1 MNALYRPGPMDYIP
15 QFIRRKHGQEPVTY
29 DIPVMEKYLKDTY
42 GVTVYQEQVMLL
54 SRLLANFTRG
64 ESDQLRKAMGKKI
77 MAMLAELK
85 PKFINGGKSNGHD
98 EKVLEKIWADWE
110 KFASYAFNK
119 SHAACYSWVAYQTA
133 YLKAHY
139 PAEFMAAN
147 LTVAKDDIKDV
158 TKFMDECK
166 AMKISVLAPDVNES
180 EMNFTVNNKGDVR
193 FGLGGVK
200 GVGEGAVEA
209 IINERKK
216 NGKYK
221 DLFDFLER
229 VNLQSCNRKTVES
242 LALAG
247 AFDCFDGFYREQLFT
262 TNNKGENMLEVVM
275 RYGNR
280 YQQDKQAQSI
290 TLFDGFGGLGVEVQR
305 PDLPIVPRWSSIER
319 LNKEK
324 ELIGIFLSA
333 HPLDEWEFEVREL
346 CNITADELT
355 KFESWRK
362 PESRANATIK
372 EELDEQTN
380 EVRQTPNE
388 WIQEHT
394 DKTLHIGG
402 IVVSSE
408 ELISQKG
415 NPYGRYVI
423 EDYSGSYQFS
433 AFGETYKQYASLLKQ
448 NVYVYISGVIQQK
461 GAHMKWFKPKPIEE
475 AEFEF
480 SLQQVQLIEDA
491 QKHLNSLTL
500 QIPIEQIQPDLIDE
514 LTEMTQQHAGLTPL
528 RVNIFDET
536 KQNLI
541 TFNAHPI
548 KIDSSF
554 YHWLKMQKLDNIFY
568 YKVN

>member
-1 MNALYRPGPMDYIP
+1 
-15 QFIRRKHGQEPVTY
+15 
-29 DIPVMEKYLKDTY
+29 
-42 GVTVYQEQVMLL
+42 
-54 SRLLANFTRG
+54 
-64 ESDQLRKAMGKKI
+64 
-77 MAMLAELK
+77 
-85 PKFINGGKSNGHD
+85 
-98 EKVLEKIWADWE
+98 
-110 KFASYAFNK
+110 
-119 SHAACYSWVAYQTA
+119 
-133 YLKAHY
+133 
-139 PAEFMAAN
+139 
-147 LTVAKDDIKDV
+147 
-158 TKFMDECK
+158 MDECK

-180 EMNFTVNNKGDVR
+180 EMNFTVNSKGDVR

-355 KFESWRK
+355 RFESWRK

>member
-1 MNALYRPGPMDYIP
+1 
-15 QFIRRKHGQEPVTY
+15 
-29 DIPVMEKYLKDTY
+29 
-42 GVTVYQEQVMLL
+42 
-54 SRLLANFTRG
+54 
-64 ESDQLRKAMGKKI
+64 MGKKI

-180 EMNFTVNNKGDVR
+180 EMNFTVNSKGDVR

-209 IINERKK
+209 IVNEREK
-216 NGKYK
+216 NGKYT

-247 AFDCFDGFYREQLFT
+247 AFDCFDGFYREQLFD
-262 TNNKGENMLEVVM
+262 TNSKGENMLEVVM

-280 YQQDKQAQSI
+280 YQQDKQEQSI

-305 PDLPIVPRWSSIER
+305 PELPVVPRWSSIER

-324 ELIGIFLSA
+324 DLIGIFLSA

-346 CNITADELT
+346 CNITAEEMHQFDAWSSPTARNAATSQDNDSEEEDE
-355 KFESWRK
+355 E
-362 PESRANATIK
+362 K
-372 EELDEQTN
+372 EKL
-380 EVRQTPNE
+380 TPNQ
-388 WIQEHT
+388 WIEKRAGQP
-394 DKTLHIGG
+394 LHMGG
-402 IVVSSE
+402 IIVAAE
-408 ELISQKG
+408 DRMSQKG
-415 NPYGRYVI
+415 NPWGKYTI
-423 EDYSGSYQFS
+423 EDYTGSYQFS
-433 AFGETYKQYASLLKQ
+433 AFGETYQRFAALLKP
-448 NVYVYISGVIQQK
+448 NVYVYLSGVMQQR
-461 GAHMKWFKPKPIEE
+461 GAHMKWFKPKPVEE
-475 AEFEF
+475 AEYEF
-480 SLQQVQLIEDA
+480 ALQQVQLIQEA
-491 QKHLNSLTL
+491 QKDLQSVTL
-500 QIPIEQIQPDLIDE
+500 QIPIENVQPDLIDS
-514 LTEMTQQHAGLTPL
+514 LSDMTQQHAGTTPL
-528 RVNIFDET
+528 RVQIFDT
-536 KQNLI
+536 IKQNVI
-541 TFNAHPI
+541 TFNASPI
-548 KIDSSF
+548 RMNQAF
-554 YHWLKMQKLDNIFY
+554 FHWLKELQADEVLQ

>member
-1 MNALYRPGPMDYIP
+1 
-15 QFIRRKHGQEPVTY
+15 
-29 DIPVMEKYLKDTY
+29 
-42 GVTVYQEQVMLL
+42 
-54 SRLLANFTRG
+54 
-64 ESDQLRKAMGKKI
+64 
-77 MAMLAELK
+77 
-85 PKFINGGKSNGHD
+85 
-98 EKVLEKIWADWE
+98 
-110 KFASYAFNK
+110 
-119 SHAACYSWVAYQTA
+119 
-133 YLKAHY
+133 
-139 PAEFMAAN
+139 
-147 LTVAKDDIKDV
+147 
-158 TKFMDECK
+158 
-166 AMKISVLAPDVNES
+166 
-180 EMNFTVNNKGDVR
+180 
-193 FGLGGVK
+193 
-200 GVGEGAVEA
+200 VEA
-209 IINERKK
+209 IIQEREK

-221 DLFDFLER
+221 DIFDFVQR
-229 VNLQSCNRKTVES
+229 VNLQACNKKTIES

-247 AFDCFDGFYREQLFT
+247 GFDCFDSTYREQLLGM
-262 TNNKGENMLEVVM
+262 NSKGENFLDVLI
-275 RYGNR
+275 RFGNK
-280 YQQDKQAQSI
+280 YQQDQTANSLS
-290 TLFDGFGGLGVEVQR
+290 LFGDLGGGGGIDIQ
-305 PDLPIVPRWSSIER
+305 LPELPQVPRWSAIER

-372 EELDEQTN
+372 DDDDEQTN

-448 NVYVYISGVIQQK
+448 NVYVYLTGVIQQK
-461 GAHMKWFKPKPIEE
+461 GAHMKWFKPKPIED